1 MTASPSIRGDAF
13 LAAQRDLAAA
23 QAAAGAPGAKA
34 EIVGQG
40 NFEKGMAPAPD
51 AMGAMPQPMRV
62 APAPADRGAIVSA
75 DALNAVLKEITA
87 LEAKGAKGPA
97 GYIPPLLFE
106 DVRFA
111 HTPAGDLLNVA
122 RKAGALDFPVAFD
135 DPALAPFR
143 GELEKNFAAAAVAV
157 QAGRA
162 PDSDKVSRFEGTLQ
176 KAQDAA
182 GPVVK
187 NLPFEDAIAVRSFLN
202 ELAGAVKAM
211 KTGAAAGLIDPKW
224 ATEGLT
230 VADLTRHMAKHKLE
244 FGPAR
249 RGGEEAY
256 ETMYRNLVTYS
267 SVLSQP
273 KK

>member
-13 LAAQRDLAAA
+13 LAAQRNLAAA
-23 QAAAGAPGAKA
+23 QAAAGMPGAKA
-34 EIVGQG
+34 EIVAQG
-40 NFEKGMAPAPD
+40 NVEKGVMPAPD
-51 AMGAMPQPMRV
+51 QMGVMPGPMRV

-75 DALNAVLKEITA
+75 EALNSVLKEIIA

-111 HTPAGDLLNVA
+111 HTPAGDLLNTA
-122 RKAGALDFPVAFD
+122 RKAGALDFPAAFD

-143 GELEKNFAAAAVAV
+143 GELEKNFATAAVAV

-162 PDSDKVSRFEGTLQ
+162 PDPDKVAKFEATLQ

-187 NLPFEDAIAVRSFLN
+187 NLPFEDAIAVRTLLN

-211 KTGAAAGLIDPKW
+211 KSGAAVGLIDPKW

-244 FGPAR
+244 FGPAP
-249 RGGEEAY
+249 RGGEESY
-256 ETMYRNLVTYS
+256 VTVYRNLVTYL